1 MRNDT
6 NWSKF
11 SNFKLVRTEK
21 KGMLIDLIIYDKE
34 KRIIVNKTCHA
45 SINNNF
51 SKEIQVDSF

>member
-51 SKEIQVDSF
+51 SK